1 MSRLRHGMR
10 RTVLV
15 GDTLL
20 RDARAGVQDAVAEL
34 SAAHQT
40 SAALERELDQ
50 ARQQGRWLSD
60 DERAELILQEQKRRQ
75 QRRSLFLLAAV
86 SLLIPPL
93 WPLLPIWVGLLWW
106 PVTTRRL
113 LVALLAGAGVIVA
126 SLVVLVVWLLLR

>member
-15 GDTLL
+15 GATLL

-93 WPLLPIWVGLLWW
+93 WPLLPIWVGVLWW

>member
-15 GDTLL
+15 GATLL

>member
-15 GDTLL
+15 GATLL

-50 ARQQGRWLSD
+50 ARQQGRWLSP

>member
-15 GDTLL
+15 GATLL

-75 QRRSLFLLAAV
+75 QRRSLFLLVAV

>member
-15 GDTLL
+15 GATLL
-20 RDARAGVQDAVAEL
+20 RDARAGVHDAVAEL

>member
-15 GDTLL
+15 GATLL

-60 DERAELILQEQKRRQ
+60 DERAELIFQEQKRRQ

>member
-15 GDTLL
+15 GATLL

-60 DERAELILQEQKRRQ
+60 DERADLILQEQKRRQ

>member
-15 GDTLL
+15 GATLL

-60 DERAELILQEQKRRQ
+60 DERAELILQEQERRQ

>member
-1 MSRLRHGMR
+1 MR

-15 GDTLL
+15 GATLL

>member
-1 MSRLRHGMR
+1 MR

-15 GDTLL
+15 GATLL

-126 SLVVLVVWLLLR
+126 SLLVLVVWLLLR

>member
-15 GDTLL
+15 GATLL

-40 SAALERELDQ
+40 SAAIERELDQ

>member
-15 GDTLL
+15 GATLL

-34 SAAHQT
+34 SATHQT

-60 DERAELILQEQKRRQ
+60 DERAELILQEQERRQ

>member
-15 GDTLL
+15 GATLL
-20 RDARAGVQDAVAEL
+20 RDARAGVQDAVAEH
-34 SAAHQT
+34 SAKPKT

-60 DERAELILQEQKRRQ
+60 DERADLILQEQKRRQ

>member
-15 GDTLL
+15 GATLL

-113 LVALLAGAGVIVA
+113 LVALLAGAGVIVV

>member
-1 MSRLRHGMR
+1 MR

-15 GDTLL
+15 GATLL

-40 SAALERELDQ
+40 SAAIERELDQ

>member
-1 MSRLRHGMR
+1 MR

-15 GDTLL
+15 GATLL

-50 ARQQGRWLSD
+50 ARQQGRGLSD